1 MMDGHDEGMSTGG
14 PVSDGG
20 ARSSMATPPLTDG
33 HPMPPDTDQVCHC
46 FLSLHSGV
54 ATIV

>member
-33 HPMPPDTDQVCHC
+33 HPMPPDTDQV
-46 FLSLHSGV
+46 LLQ
-54 ATIV
+54 